1 MIKLAIIHVIMIAT
15 IMISSQYVT
24 ALQALTQSHRD
35 LVRRDVIEMDLPNF
49 EAEAEQNNS
58 TFLDMGAAM
67 ISTLP
72 TKPKK
77 HLSLRFSLS
86 LHRFLA

>member
-1 MIKLAIIHVIMIAT
+1 MIQLAIIHVIMIAT

-58 TFLDMGAAM
+58 TFLDMR
-67 ISTLP
+67 
-72 TKPKK
+72 
-77 HLSLRFSLS
+77 LSRDSYQCPNGYF
-86 LHRFLA
+86 R

>member
-1 MIKLAIIHVIMIAT
+1 MIAT

-35 LVRRDVIEMDLPNF
+35 LVRRDVIEMDLPDF

-58 TFLDMGAAM
+58 TFLDMR
-67 ISTLP
+67 
-72 TKPKK
+72 
-77 HLSLRFSLS
+77 LSRDSYQCPNGYF
-86 LHRFLA
+86 R